1 MIKPSIH
8 NVIVIGGIAVIFL
21 LLLRKL
27 AKTGLANIPVV
38 GQVLQLGAA
47 A

>member
-8 NVIVIGGIAVIFL
+8 NVIVIGGIAVIFIL
-21 LLLRKL
+21 VLRKL
-27 AKTGLANIPVV
+27 AQTGLANVPVL